1 MATTALIA
9 LHKGDGKSL
18 RRAFQQI
25 IGYVK
30 NPNKTENGKYV
41 SGYACDPMMA
51 DAQFVS
57 AKAEYIQRTGR
68 IRGKDDVIA
77 YHMRQA
83 FAPGE
88 ITPEEANRLGRE
100 LAMRLTH
107 GNNAFVVA
115 THTDKHHIHNH
126 IIFNAVNLECDRKFR
141 DFKRSAEAIRRISD
155 KICLENGY
163 SIVENPKK
171 PDRSHGKTLWMIGKN
186 PPTQRDDIRE
196 AIDLALT
203 RKPKNMEELLAI
215 LMEMGWQVKRGKH
228 IALKKKDQ
236 KRFKRIDSL
245 GDDYTEKMLTFLMEN
260 DQPHRANLKR
270 SINEKQE
277 RRMVLLAD
285 IQQKMRDKNS
295 PAYTRWS
302 KVFYAKQMANTL
314 LYMSENGMDDTELYE
329 KASAVS
335 AHCDAL
341 MEEIRSI
348 ESRMKE
354 IADLRQS
361 IFDYSKTRDVYR
373 EYISKKGKDREQFA
387 TEHAEE
393 IQKHYAAKKAFGA
406 LKGQKIPTIKQLNQ
420 EWSELNSKKG
430 KLYSEYNRVKKERKE
445 MLTVKAN
452 LDLILGHD
460 RRETDLEMDRKDRK
474 NDR

>member
-30 NPNKTENGKYV
+30 NPNKTENGRYV
-41 SGYACDPMMA
+41 TGYACNPLMA
-51 DAQFVS
+51 ESEFVS

-100 LAMRLTH
+100 LAMKLTH
-107 GNNAFVVA
+107 GNNAFIVA

-141 DFKRSAEAIRRISD
+141 DFKRSAEAIRKISD
-155 KICLENGY
+155 MICLENGL

-171 PDRSHGKTLWMIGKN
+171 PDRSLGKTLWMVGKN

-203 RKPKNMEELLAI
+203 RKPKNMDELLSI

-228 IALKKKDQ
+228 AAVKRKDQ

-260 DQPHRANLKR
+260 DRPHRPDLKR

-277 RRMVLLAD
+277 RRMVLLSD
-285 IQQKMRDKNS
+285 IQQKMREKNS

-314 LYMSENGMDDTELYE
+314 LYMSENNMDDIEIYQ

-335 AHCDAL
+335 AHCDDL
-341 MEEIRSI
+341 MEQIRAI

-354 IADLRQS
+354 ISELRQS
-361 IFDYSKTRDVYR
+361 IFDYSKTKDVYR
-373 EYISKKGKDREQFA
+373 EYLQKKGKDRERYA
-387 TEHAEE
+387 AYHAEE

-406 LKGQKIPTIKQLNQ
+406 LKGQKIPTVKQLNQ
-420 EWSELNSKKG
+420 EWSELNSRKG
-430 KLYSEYNRVKKERKE
+430 KLYSEYNSAKKERKE

-452 LDLILGHD
+452 PDLILGHD
-460 RRETDLEMDRKDRK
+460 HAETDLEMDRRDRK